1 MQMICIG
8 ECGSFNP
15 LLLQDLTRH
24 IPRLVHKETA
34 FHVRLYGTIH
44 FPIPFLVSAGFDMR
58 PVYKYSARIYISA
71 VYRYLKIF
79 LKDSFKNLRPLKPSR
94 IIFTEC

>member
-1 MQMICIG
+1 M
-8 ECGSFNP
+8 S
-15 LLLQDLTRH
+15 
-24 IPRLVHKETA
+24 
-34 FHVRLYGTIH
+34 TI
-44 FPIPFLVSAGFDMR
+44 VEARDVYKRQGFDMR

-71 VYRYLKIF
+71 VYRFLKIF

>member
-15 LLLQDLTRH
+15 LLLQDLTGH
-24 IPRLVHKETA
+24 MLCLLHKQTA

-44 FPIPFLVSAGFDMR
+44 FPILFLVSAGFDMR

-71 VYRYLKIF
+71 VYRFLKIF
-79 LKDSFKNLRPLKPSR
+79 LKDSFKNLRFLKPSR